1 MPYVP
6 VQRDE
11 GRILYQSTMDRA
23 KLLGDTLTGLGE
35 TLYKRDEENK
45 AFRAKSSAL
54 KQLITTHKDQFGMD
68 ENALKQFLGGDPDKS
83 EKENYLNLA
92 TFIEGKVMTANLAK
106 SAEDV
111 KNSAAQRTLYNS
123 QAANQQALADETAAK
138 NRIMTVAAKE
148 LEAINKAPVS
158 ADGINTQTDRTTFS
172 AAPSGNASLGNISQ
186 FLTPTGTPQDPRA
199 NFDPRSN
206 PIISSALT
214 AQAGRD
220 RVAVPASVAANYG
233 VTGDTVATAPT
244 GSAITS
250 KLSESDLN
258 RKVRIARLNDLST
271 TAKSKS
277 DDDYRSDIIRN
288 ELRLETEKRKQESEQ
303 RQLTREQALKE
314 QKDFN
319 YSQKD
324 IVFGERRVASVKE
337 SGTGGYYV
345 LNVEPAQMTAIEKQ
359 AMEAK
364 TKEEGEI
371 ISRIGKVIETDRASA
386 GVDRTMAPAVNG
398 LINLLNQDKID
409 GDSLIGLKTSIRNFG
424 KSLGITVNEN
434 KLSDAQTAT
443 SYFGQLVLPLFNSTK
458 GAISDR
464 ETNLFMTWSPQLGLN
479 KKANLQL
486 LSVIQKRMELN
497 RKFEKLGNN
506 VDSGKMLVKDYVT
519 EKQKLIDEYDASLPT
534 VEEFL
539 DKSGAPSQIISK
551 TISDPIVPGRVIKQA
566 VDSGLKTGTSAA
578 LDMFNFLMPNQET
591 EAPSKPVSTSAR
603 APAPDGLEA
612 FMPPQAAQSMSRLA
626 AVNRA
631 GAFSPAE
638 RLMDPEA
645 LQAGRQRFDTEISS
659 PSEQFTLPQIK
670 LSPEAKDLARKL
682 REQYDESSAVLEKR
696 AVSPRLTA
704 AEDDGKAGSLK
715 KKKTIT
721 LDEEG
726 IKAILS
732 NPRILVESFG
742 DVMGDPYKR
751 AMRNE
756 ATDAAFKRN
765 ALLREYERQF
775 GVRTPARRGK

>member
-23 KLLGDTLTGLGE
+23 KVLGDTLTGLGE

-68 ENALKQFLGGDPDKS
+68 ENTLKQFLGGDPDKS
-83 EKENYLNLA
+83 EKENYLSLA
-92 TFIEGKVMTANLAK
+92 TFIEGRVMAANLAK

-111 KNSAAQRTLYNS
+111 KNSAAQRTLYTS
-123 QAANQQALADETAAK
+123 QAANQLASANETEAK
-138 NRIMTVAAKE
+138 NRVMSAAANE
-148 LEAINKAPVS
+148 LKRINEAPIS
-158 ADGINTQTDRTTFS
+158 ADGTNAQTDRTAFS

-199 NFDPRSN
+199 NIDPRAN

-214 AQAGRD
+214 AQASRD
-220 RVAVPASVAANYG
+220 RIAVPASVAANYG
-233 VTGDTVATAPT
+233 VTADTVATAPT

-258 RKVRIARLNDLST
+258 RKVNIARLNDLAT

-277 DDDYRSDIIRN
+277 NDDYRSEIIRN
-288 ELRLETEKRKQESEQ
+288 ELRLETEKRKQESER

-319 YSQKD
+319 ESQKS
-324 IVFGERRVASVKE
+324 IPFGERRVASVKE
-337 SGTGGYYV
+337 SGTGGNYV
-345 LNVEPAQMTAIEKQ
+345 LNVDPAPMTAIEQ
-359 AMEAK
+359 QEMAAK
-364 TKEEGEI
+364 TQEEKDI
-371 ISRIGKVIETDRASA
+371 ISRTGKVIESDRQTATTERAMSY
-386 GVDRTMAPAVNG
+386 AVSG
-398 LINLLNQDKID
+398 LKNLLQQDKIE
-409 GDSLIGLKTSIRNFG
+409 GDALIELKTSIRSFG
-424 KSLGITVNEN
+424 KSLGITVDES
-434 KLSDAQTAT
+434 KLADAQIARA
-443 SYFGQLVLPLFNSTK
+443 YFGQLVLPLFNSTK

-464 ETNLFMTWSPQLGLN
+464 ETALFINYSPQLGLN
-479 KKANLQL
+479 KKANLAL
-486 LSVIQKRMELN
+486 LSVIEKRIALN
-497 RKFEKLGNN
+497 RSFEKLGNK
-506 VDSGKMLVKDYVT
+506 VDSGKMPVKNYLIERQT
-519 EKQKLIDEYDASLPT
+519 LIDEYDASLPT

-539 DKSGAPSQIISK
+539 NDSGAPSQTISK
-551 TISDPIVPGRVIKQA
+551 TIAAPIVPGAIIKQA
-566 VDSGLKTGTSAA
+566 VDSGLETGTSAA
-578 LDMFNFLMPNQET
+578 QDMFNFLMTKPET
-591 EAPSKPVSTSAR
+591 QAPSKPVSASST
-603 APAPDGLEA
+603 APLPDGLEG
-612 FMPPQAAQSMSRLA
+612 FMPPEAAQSMSRLPTG
-626 AVNRA
+626 NRA
-631 GAFSPAE
+631 SAVARSAGS
-638 RLMDPEA
+638 MDPEA
-645 LQAGRQRFDTEISS
+645 LQAARQRFDTGISS

-670 LSPEAKDLARKL
+670 LSPEAKDIARRL
-682 REQYDESSAVLEKR
+682 REQYDDSGAVLERR
-696 AVSPRLTA
+696 ASSPRLTA
-704 AEDDGKAGSLK
+704 SEDEGKAGSLK
-715 KKKTIT
+715 NKKSIT
-721 LDEEG
+721 LDEET

-751 AMRNE
+751 AIRNE